1 VSSGAQIAI
10 DDAALPAL
18 DRDLFDRCWH
28 VAPDRQQPDMLLL
41 TLPRRRIRLR
51 RPDRAAQRDNSIVNG
66 ESAAACQGALADAFS
81 C

>member
-28 VAPDRQQPDMLLL
+28 VAPD
-41 TLPRRRIRLR
+41 
-51 RPDRAAQRDNSIVNG
+51 G
-66 ESAAACQGALADAFS
+66 
-81 C
+81 